1 MSQDNLNNNAL
12 YIITNVRDSD
22 KIAYH
27 KLCNHGLSDF
37 DLGCPLRQALALS
50 ESRILDPLG
59 VLDLGGF
66 FF

>member
-1 MSQDNLNNNAL
+1 MTNVNNDTL
-12 YIITNVRDSD
+12 YSNTNVRDSA
-22 KIAYH
+22 KITYH

-66 FF
+66 IF